1 MLEEEYE
8 KIIADGDGN
17 WVCAGSTTWNGSVG
31 VITAMGD
38 DETTEEKDGFD
49 EGETMHFR
57 VWSPLDE
64 GCEYTDANNLVWMA
78 TDGMVITH
86 EENFS
91 VDGTSGLLGFT
102 IENMA
107 IAESHSDYTG
117 YGVSCNGAL
126 DGSIDVTVTGGTA
139 PYTYTWAHGADTE
152 DVSDLG
158 AGT

>member
-1 MLEEEYE
+1 MCDQLL
-8 KIIADGDGN
+8 GMVQ
-17 WVCAGSTTWNGSVG
+17 WVLLLPWEMMKQRKKKMVLMKVKQCTL
-31 VITAMGD
+31 
-38 DETTEEKDGFD
+38 
-49 EGETMHFR
+49 R

-126 DGSIDVTVTGGTA
+126 DGS
-139 PYTYTWAHGADTE
+139 Y
-152 DVSDLG
+152 
-158 AGT
+158 